1 MRNAAHAV
9 LTVLVLTGMGGCAT
23 APDRL
28 VHTPQFEPVHP
39 VAIPAAAAPTG
50 AIFNG
55 RHSIDLFSRGL
66 NHQVGDI
73 ITVLLNESAQAAR
86 QQSTQVNRESS
97 NDVVPAGLTRK
108 LGNLSPFTDGI
119 NLNGANISS
128 EGQGVAD
135 QRASLTGSISA
146 TVIEILANGNLVV
159 RGEKQ
164 LALTEGTEVIQ
175 VSGIIRPADISPN
188 NTVQSRRLA
197 NAQITYRGTGSLVQ
211 ASKPGWGTGLLMRF
225 WPF

>member
-9 LTVLVLTGMGGCAT
+9 LTVLALTGTGGCAT
-23 APDRL
+23 APERL

-211 ASKPGWGTGLLMRF
+211 ASKPCWGTGLLMRF